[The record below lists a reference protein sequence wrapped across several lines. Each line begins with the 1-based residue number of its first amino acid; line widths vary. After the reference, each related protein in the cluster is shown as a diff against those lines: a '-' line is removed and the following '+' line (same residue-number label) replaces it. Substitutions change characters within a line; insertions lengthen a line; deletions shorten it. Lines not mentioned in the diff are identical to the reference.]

1 MFKEAKVQ
9 EESVLGMGCL
19 AAILHIAL
27 FFVTGTISYNLVEPQ
42 SFLGVLLFLI
52 VWLIVHTIGKYVL
65 EFLLAAMFVV
75 LDRK

>member
-65 EFLLAAMFVV
+65 GFLLAAMFVV